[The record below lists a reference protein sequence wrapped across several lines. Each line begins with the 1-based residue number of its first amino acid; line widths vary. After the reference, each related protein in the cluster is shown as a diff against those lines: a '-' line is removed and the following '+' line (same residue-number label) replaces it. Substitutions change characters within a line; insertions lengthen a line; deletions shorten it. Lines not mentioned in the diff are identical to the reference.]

1 MHEMVNR
8 RTWLKTA
15 GLAAVGAG
23 LGVHCASPLEP
34 NPNGTQL
41 RRVHVSRNRIIRTTV
56 GLRPTRPSGFV
67 LRSETFGDKTIIHN
81 YGHGG
86 SGMSLSWGTA
96 HLARELALETGASQ
110 VAVVG
115 AGVVGLST
123 ARLLQQKGYQVTVY
137 AKDLPPRTTSNMSAA
152 YFGPTGASQPDHT
165 TPEFENVWH
174 RATRLSHRYFQDYL
188 GDEYGVRW
196 VPYYLVSHS
205 QNPPS
210 PQRGLGR
217 LITDLYPET
226 AQLDPSEHP
235 FPTRYVRRRWT
246 MQFEPSVYLNAL
258 LRDVRLASGPRSVV
272 VREFTNLDELLMLDE
287 PVIMNCT
294 GLGAKPLF
302 GDEELHPVKGQ
313 LTVLLPQPEV
323 NYAVVG
329 GGLHM
334 LPRRDGIILGSTR
347 EANDWTLEPS
357 EKQME
362 RVMNGNAEFFD
373 AMT

>member
-81 YGHGG
+81 FGHGG

-96 HLARELALETGASQ
+96 HLAMELALETGASQ

-235 FPTRYVRRRWT
+235 FPTPYVRRRWT
-246 MQFEPSVYLNAL
+246 LQFEPSVYLNAL

>member
-1 MHEMVNR
+1 MREIVDR
-8 RTWLKTA
+8 RNWLKTV

-34 NPNGTQL
+34 NLNGTQL
-41 RRVHVSRNRIIRTTV
+41 QRVHVSRNRIIRTTV

-81 YGHGG
+81 FGHGG

-96 HLARELALETGASQ
+96 HLAMELALETGASQ

-235 FPTRYVRRRWT
+235 FPTPYVRRRWT
-246 MQFEPSVYLNAL
+246 LQFEPSVYLNAL

-313 LTVLLPQPEV
+313 LTVLLPQPKV
-323 NYAVVG
+323 NYGVVG
-329 GGLHM
+329 GGLYM
-334 LPRRDGIILGSTR
+334 LPRRDGIILGVTR

-357 EKQME
+357 DTEME
-362 RVMNGNAEFFD
+362 RVMNGHAEFFD

>member
-1 MHEMVNR
+1 MHEMVDR
-8 RTWLKTA
+8 RNWLKTA

-81 YGHGG
+81 FGHGG

-96 HLARELALETGASQ
+96 HLAMELALETGASQ

-152 YFGPTGASQPDHT
+152 YFGPTGAYRSAY
-165 TPEFENVWH
+165 ENVWH

-196 VPYYLVSHS
+196 VPYYLVS

-217 LITDLYPET
+217 LIEDLYPET

-235 FPTRYVRRRWT
+235 FPTPYVRRRWT
-246 MQFEPSVYLNAL
+246 LQFEPSVYLKAL
-258 LRDVRLASGPRSVV
+258 LRDVRLASGPRSVI

-323 NYAVVG
+323 DYAVVG
-329 GGLHM
+329 GGLYM

-357 EKQME
+357 ETEME

>member
-1 MHEMVNR
+1 MREIVDR
-8 RTWLKTA
+8 RNWLKTV

-96 HLARELALETGASQ
+96 HLAMELALETGASQ

-152 YFGPTGASQPDHT
+152 YFGPTGAYRSAY
-165 TPEFENVWH
+165 ENVWH

-196 VPYYLVSHS
+196 VPYYLVS
-205 QNPPS
+205 QTPPS

-217 LITDLYPET
+217 LIEDLYPET

-235 FPTRYVRRRWT
+235 FPTPYVRRRWT
-246 MQFEPSVYLNAL
+246 LQFEPSVYLNAL

-313 LTVLLPQPEV
+313 LTVLLPQPKV
-323 NYAVVG
+323 NYGVVG
-329 GGLHM
+329 GGLYM
-334 LPRRDGIILGSTR
+334 LPRRDGIILGVTR

-357 EKQME
+357 DTEME
-362 RVMNGNAEFFD
+362 RVMNGHAEFFD

>member
-1 MHEMVNR
+1 MREIVDR
-8 RTWLKTA
+8 RNWLKTV

-34 NPNGTQL
+34 NLNGTQL
-41 RRVHVSRNRIIRTTV
+41 QRVHVSRNRIIRTTV

-81 YGHGG
+81 FGHGG

-96 HLARELALETGASQ
+96 HLAMELALETGASQ

-123 ARLLQQKGYQVTVY
+123 ARLLQQKGRQVTVY
-137 AKDLPPRTTSNMSAA
+137 ARDLPPRTTSNMSAA
-152 YFGPTGASQPDHT
+152 WFGPTGVSQPDHT

-196 VPYYLVSHS
+196 VPYYSVS
-205 QNPPS
+205 QNPPN

-226 AQLDPSEHP
+226 AQLEPSDHL
-235 FPTRYVRRRWT
+235 FPTPYVRRRWT

-258 LRDVRLASGPRSVV
+258 LRDVRLAGGRRSVV
-272 VREFTNLDELLMLDE
+272 IREFAKLDELLMLDE
-287 PVIMNCT
+287 PVLINCT

-302 GDEELHPVKGQ
+302 GDEELHPIKGQ

-323 NYAVVG
+323 DYMVVG
-329 GGLHM
+329 GGLYM
-334 LPRRDGIILGSTR
+334 LPRRDGIILGGTQ
-347 EANDWTLEPS
+347 EPDDWTLEPS
-357 EKQME
+357 ETEME
-362 RVMNGNAEFFD
+362 RVMTGHAEFFD

>member
-1 MHEMVNR
+1 MREIVDR
-8 RTWLKTA
+8 RNWLKTV

-34 NPNGTQL
+34 NLNGTQL
-41 RRVHVSRNRIIRTTV
+41 QRVHVSRNRIIRTTV

-152 YFGPTGASQPDHT
+152 YFGPTGAYRSAY
-165 TPEFENVWH
+165 ENVWH

-196 VPYYLVSHS
+196 VPYYLVS
-205 QNPPS
+205 QTPPS

-217 LITDLYPET
+217 LIEDLYPET

-235 FPTRYVRRRWT
+235 FPTPYVRRRWT
-246 MQFEPSVYLNAL
+246 LQFEPSVYLNAL

-272 VREFTNLDELLMLDE
+272 VR
-287 PVIMNCT
+287 
-294 GLGAKPLF
+294 
-302 GDEELHPVKGQ
+302 
-313 LTVLLPQPEV
+313 
-323 NYAVVG
+323 
-329 GGLHM
+329 
-334 LPRRDGIILGSTR
+334 
-347 EANDWTLEPS
+347 
-357 EKQME
+357 
-362 RVMNGNAEFFD
+362 
-373 AMT
+373 

>member
-96 HLARELALETGASQ
+96 HLAMELALETGASQ

-196 VPYYLVSHS
+196 VPYYLVS
-205 QNPPS
+205 QTPPS

-217 LITDLYPET
+217 LIADLYPET

-235 FPTRYVRRRWT
+235 FPTPYVRRRWT
-246 MQFEPSVYLNAL
+246 LQFEPSVYLNAL

>member
-81 YGHGG
+81 FGHGG

-96 HLARELALETGASQ
+96 HLAMELALETGASQ

-235 FPTRYVRRRWT
+235 FPTPYVRRRWT

>member
-1 MHEMVNR
+1 MREIVDR
-8 RTWLKTA
+8 RNWLKTV

-34 NPNGTQL
+34 NLNGTQL
-41 RRVHVSRNRIIRTTV
+41 QRVHVSRNRIIRTTV

-81 YGHGG
+81 FGHGG

-96 HLARELALETGASQ
+96 HLAMELALETGASQ

-235 FPTRYVRRRWT
+235 FPTPYVRRRWT
-246 MQFEPSVYLNAL
+246 LQFEPSVYLNAL